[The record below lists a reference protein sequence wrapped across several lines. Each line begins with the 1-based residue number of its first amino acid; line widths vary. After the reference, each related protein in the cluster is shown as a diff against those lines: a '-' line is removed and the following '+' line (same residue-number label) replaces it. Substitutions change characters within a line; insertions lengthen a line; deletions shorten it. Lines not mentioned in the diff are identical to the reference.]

1 MSNMMKELAEL
12 LPLMDDDLR
21 SELIISMIHDLTYE
35 EKLKVYELLL
45 ALQQNQRLAEARP
58 A

>member
-1 MSNMMKELAEL
+1 MKRNESL
-12 LPLMDDDLR
+12 
-21 SELIISMIHDLTYE
+21 ELIKGMSYA

-45 ALQQNQRLAEARP
+45 ALRQNRKPAATRP

>member
-1 MSNMMKELAEL
+1 MSSSTNREAVTRMTKG
-12 LPLMDDDLR
+12 
-21 SELIISMIHDLTYE
+21 LTYE

-45 ALQQNQRLAEARP
+45 ALRQNQRPAEARP